1 MCFTTMCFTTMS
13 STINIDD
20 YMEDFVF
27 DMYPKHK
34 HIRDVLSPAEARGK
48 ASKTHKI
55 DVSVVGKP
63 DKTRLIESKSWSKK
77 KKMSHAIVKDM

>member
-1 MCFTTMCFTTMS
+1 M
-13 STINIDD
+13 INIDD

-55 DVSVVGKP
+55 DVSVVGTP
-63 DKTRLIESKSWSKK
+63 DKTHSAESKAWSKK
-77 KKMSHAIVKDM
+77 KRVSNYRTSL